1 MDLRRKHPRQQG
13 DLGEAAAIQW
23 LTEIGAGVSFP
34 LFHSPDYDLIAE
46 LNGHLLRVQV
56 KTGTRVHGSGFCLQL
71 ATNGGNQSWGGVVKR
86 FDPASCDFLFALVGD
101 GRRWFIPTSEIVA
114 TTSIVLGG
122 RRYEEYEVERAGGTL
137 GRSTIA
143 EPQRGSAG
151 AGEPGQTVNLV
162 PQAEWVRI
170 PPPPLT
176 VSSETETTPLAAAR
190 TRASAHHQIT
200 IPKPVFEA
208 ARLRAGDQFRVEAIA
223 AGRLRVTRVG
233 EVASDHAAA
242 LTAAEE

>member
-13 DLGEAAAIQW
+13 DLGEAAAIHW
-23 LTEIGAGVSFP
+23 LTEIGAGVCVP
-34 LFHSPDYDLIAE
+34 LFHSPDFDLVAE

-56 KTGTRVHGSGFCLQL
+56 KTGTGVQGSGFSLRL
-71 ATNGGNQSWGGVVKR
+71 ATNGGNQSWSGVVKR

-101 GRRWFIPTSEIVA
+101 GRRWFIPASEIEA

-122 RRYEEYEVERAGGTL
+122 RKYEEYEVGRAEGSL
-137 GRSTIA
+137 RPSTIA
-143 EPQRGSAG
+143 QAQRGSAG

-170 PPPPLT
+170 PPPPPT
-176 VSSETETTPLAAAR
+176 GSSEAATSLAAAR
-190 TRASAHHQIT
+190 TRASGHHQIT

-208 ARLRAGDQFRVEAIA
+208 ARLQVGDQFRVEALA

-233 EVASDHAAA
+233 EVASDYAAA